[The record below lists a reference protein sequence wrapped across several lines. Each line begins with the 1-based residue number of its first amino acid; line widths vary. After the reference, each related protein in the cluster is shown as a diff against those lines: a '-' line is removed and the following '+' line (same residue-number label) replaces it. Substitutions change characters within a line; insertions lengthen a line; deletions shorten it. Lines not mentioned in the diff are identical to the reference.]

1 MFPGCEMRRTI
12 GQIVRLI
19 GLAIE
24 VVGLLA
30 QVLRTRTDQAGIPL
44 PGHFSS
50 HQVWI
55 VVGVGFAFWT
65 VGTILIYL
73 PQFGSAKEGTSG
85 DQVGRL
91 RL

>member
-1 MFPGCEMRRTI
+1 M
-12 GQIVRLI
+12 RLI

-30 QVLRTRTDQAGIPL
+30 QVLGTKTDQAGIPL

-73 PQFGSAKEGTSG
+73 PQFGAAKEETSSN
-85 DQVGRL
+85 QVGRL
-91 RL
+91 HL